1 MLACPHGYLLIILIP
16 EHKGKNQ
23 DMLYGVNVVMR
34 HPKKVEFLNPA
45 PDSFKQF
52 GEKTNFPYFMKNSKF
67 LSRLFILSF
76 FRKKVLIFKNI
87 VKIS

>member
-1 MLACPHGYLLIILIP
+1 MFIP

-34 HPKKVEFLNPA
+34 HLKKVEFLNPA

-52 GEKTNFPYFMKNSKF
+52 GENNFP
-67 LSRLFILSF
+67 SF
-76 FRKKVLIFKNI
+76 YEK
-87 VKIS
+87 

>member
-1 MLACPHGYLLIILIP
+1 MLACPHGYLLIIFIP

-34 HPKKVEFLNPA
+34 HLKKVEFLNPA

-52 GEKTNFPYFMKNSKF
+52 GENNFP
-67 LSRLFILSF
+67 SF
-76 FRKKVLIFKNI
+76 YEK
-87 VKIS
+87 

>member
-1 MLACPHGYLLIILIP
+1 
-16 EHKGKNQ
+16 
-23 DMLYGVNVVMR
+23 MLYGVNVVMR

-45 PDSFKQF
+45 LDSFKQF

-67 LSRLFILSF
+67 LSRHFILSF
-76 FRKKVLIFKNI
+76 LGIRLFVKVLILKNI